1 MPELTPVESSNIK
14 AVGYDDATEE
24 LTVEFHNGSQ
34 YRYSQVDREVF
45 EQLVKAPSVG
55 GYFSL
60 NVKGIFDF
68 KRIK

>member
-34 YRYSQVDREVF
+34 YRYNSHYY
-45 EQLVKAPSVG
+45 LPK
-55 GYFSL
+55 SL
-60 NVKGIFDF
+60 
-68 KRIK
+68 